1 MSKAI
6 ATSALVLVLTGG
18 ACVTASSSNAPVR
31 AKVAAVAADTFEV
44 GMLRVEHRGTPGR
57 TPIVFIPAL
66 FCGAWQWE
74 REIAA
79 LSDRYDIYALTLP
92 GFDGRPRDTGG
103 DLMNR
108 AASDLS
114 RLIKIHRIDR
124 PIVVGH
130 SLGGTLAVL
139 FAELHRGDA
148 RGIVAVEGGYPVA
161 STAAQREQQVA
172 ASVAPYV
179 GLGSG
184 QALGAALRTNML
196 QYVITSKADVDNIER
211 LAARSDPAAVEDWMR
226 AALLLDLSPG
236 LRDIP
241 IALTEIVPSDSVIDP
256 YRGFASETAK
266 RAVYEKWLAQ
276 APHGSVMM
284 IPRSRH
290 FVMLDQPSEFD
301 RALYAAIERDVARAE
316 GRHNESP

>member
-6 ATSALVLVLTGG
+6 TTLALVFVFTAG
-18 ACVTASSSNAPVR
+18 ACVTASSSNAPVH
-31 AKVAAVAADTFEV
+31 APVAAAVGDTFEV
-44 GMLRVEHRGTPGR
+44 GMLRLEHRGTTGR
-57 TPIVFIPAL
+57 LPIIFIPAL
-66 FCGAWQWE
+66 FSGAWQWE

-114 RLIKIHRIDR
+114 RLIASHHIDR

-139 FAELHRGDA
+139 FAELHPSDA
-148 RGIVAVEGGYPVA
+148 RAIVAVEGGYPRFHGGRA
-161 STAAQREQQVA
+161 RQQVA
-172 ASVAPYV
+172 QSVAPYV
-179 GLGSG
+179 GLESG

-196 QYVITSKADVDNIER
+196 QYVITSKADVDSMER
-211 LAARSDPAAVEDWMR
+211 LAARSDPAAVVDWMR
-226 AALLLDLSPG
+226 AALVLDLSPG
-236 LRDIP
+236 LRNIP
-241 IALTEIVPSDSVIDP
+241 IPLTEIVPSDSVIDP

-266 RAVYEKWLAQ
+266 RAAYEKWLAD
-276 APHGSVMM
+276 APHGSVIM
-284 IPRSRH
+284 IPHSRH
-290 FVMLDQPSEFD
+290 FVMLDQPGEFD
-301 RALYAAIERDVARAE
+301 RALYAAIERAVTPSSA
-316 GRHNESP
+316 GRGNASR